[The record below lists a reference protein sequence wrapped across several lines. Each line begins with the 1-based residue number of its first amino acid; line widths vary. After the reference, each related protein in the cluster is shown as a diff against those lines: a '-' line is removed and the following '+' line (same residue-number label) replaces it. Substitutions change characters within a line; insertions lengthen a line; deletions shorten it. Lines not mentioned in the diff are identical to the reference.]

1 MNKPLVS
8 IGMPVYNCQKT
19 IKVSINS
26 ILLQTYENW
35 ELIIIDDGSK
45 DDTLS
50 ILQSY
55 TDPRIKVLSDGVNK
69 NLPNRLNEAISLSR
83 GKYFA
88 RMDGDDIAYP
98 ERLAAQV
105 EYLENHPEVD
115 LLATNIIAID
125 ENNHPTG
132 GFAPIESHEE
142 ICRRP
147 WAGFPMTHPT
157 WMGRLEW
164 FRTHKYRPE
173 ALRTEDT
180 DLMLR
185 TFDTSRFAKLP
196 EVMLAYRVGS
206 LSLKKI
212 LPGRY
217 YTSVSL
223 INKALN
229 SKKYLYALGVIEQAA
244 KAAVDIF
251 AIGTGLNFK
260 LLKHRV
266 GKPIS
271 KAEQVKWQ
279 SVWEQCN
286 RE

>member
-1 MNKPLVS
+1 M
-8 IGMPVYNCQKT
+8 
-19 IKVSINS
+19 
-26 ILLQTYENW
+26 
-35 ELIIIDDGSK
+35 
-45 DDTLS
+45 
-50 ILQSY
+50 
-55 TDPRIKVLSDGVNK
+55 
-69 NLPNRLNEAISLSR
+69 
-83 GKYFA
+83 
-88 RMDGDDIAYP
+88 
-98 ERLAAQV
+98 
-105 EYLENHPEVD
+105 NHPEVD

-196 EVMLAYRVGS
+196 EVMLGYRVGS